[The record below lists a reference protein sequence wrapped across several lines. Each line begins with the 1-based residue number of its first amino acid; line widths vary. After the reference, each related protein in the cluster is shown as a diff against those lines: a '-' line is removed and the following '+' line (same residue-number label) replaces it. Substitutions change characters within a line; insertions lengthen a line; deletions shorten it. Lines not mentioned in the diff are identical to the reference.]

1 MVSNGCGDG
10 DDGWTGEDG
19 QCFCKAVRFVLI
31 TKAPGDRGLFL
42 SVEFDVFCYPV

>member
-1 MVSNGCGDG
+1 MVSIGCGDG
-10 DDGWTGEDG
+10 NDGGTGEDG

-42 SVEFDVFCYPV
+42 SGEFDVFCYPV